1 MTPQRHQSLFAPDI
15 APGKAGGI
23 VLHQNGQRIVI
34 EDCEV
39 ERFVEDLEA
48 LRRRQLFADCR
59 QIAADCVA
67 LEFELDPGAA

>member
-1 MTPQRHQSLFAPDI
+1 MPLDQHQSLFLPDI

-39 ERFVEDLEA
+39 ERFVADLKEV
-48 LRRRQLFADCR
+48 RKRQLIADCR
-59 QIAADCVA
+59 RIA
-67 LEFELDPGAA
+67 GAA